1 MLEEQKYVVP
11 TFDLQRRLGNVFA
24 QFRYRKLFEKEFTVE
39 GFLNG
44 AIQVL
49 RNRVQGRSAVFAV
62 SVDEESDCTFV
73 VQSLYKRI
81 MTEEAVS
88 ELQQRF
94 DPFDEDYFKP
104 LNFSI
109 NDVICSVIDS
119 SYTCGKMQPDSLF
132 SSEFVGF

>member
-1 MLEEQKYVVP
+1 MFRAATAVPPPEPCTSKTKSEPFILLEEQKYVVP

-44 AIQVL
+44 AIQ
-49 RNRVQGRSAVFAV
+49 
-62 SVDEESDCTFV
+62 
-73 VQSLYKRI
+73 
-81 MTEEAVS
+81 AVS
-88 ELQQRF
+88 ELQLRF

-104 LNFSI
+104 LKFSI

-119 SYTCGKMQPDSLF
+119 SYTCGKMQPDSSF
-132 SSEFVGF
+132 TSEFVKFQFF